1 MKIGIIGGTGPEGR
15 GLAVRWAAAG
25 HHVVLGSRDAARA
38 SDAASR
44 LGGAEGS
51 VKGATNLEAARISDV
66 VVLSVPFGAQTA
78 VLTELSP
85 QISGKIALSVVA
97 PLAFVAGRAR
107 FAPPPTGSAA
117 EDARLQVP
125 AARWAAGFHT
135 LPAGD
140 LLRAGDPVDADVLLC
155 GDDADAKRAAMT
167 LAGDIRGVRAIDAG
181 SLESARYLEAA
192 TALLININRIYKS
205 HASFRITGLE
215 KST

>member
-1 MKIGIIGGTGPEGR
+1 MPP
-15 GLAVRWAAAG
+15 
-25 HHVVLGSRDAARA
+25 RA

-117 EDARLQVP
+117 EEARLQVP
-125 AARWAAGFHT
+125 A
-135 LPAGD
+135 
-140 LLRAGDPVDADVLLC
+140 RAGPPAFTPCPQAIFCVPVTRWMPTCCCVETT
-155 GDDADAKRAAMT
+155 RTPNAA
-167 LAGDIRGVRAIDAG
+167 R
-181 SLESARYLEAA
+181 
-192 TALLININRIYKS
+192 
-205 HASFRITGLE
+205 
-215 KST
+215 